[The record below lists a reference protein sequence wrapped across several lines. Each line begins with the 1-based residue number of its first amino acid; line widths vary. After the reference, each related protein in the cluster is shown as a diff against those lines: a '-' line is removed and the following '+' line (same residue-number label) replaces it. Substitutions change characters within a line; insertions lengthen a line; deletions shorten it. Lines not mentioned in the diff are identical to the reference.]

1 MNTHVRV
8 SKILFDFSL
17 CHKYLWVN
25 IYLQVMEQRSFLLY
39 SVWIFNEILR
49 LDASNDSIRKQGN
62 ERWRVKVEQ
71 EYSLYEIAYGFY
83 YVRSYAR
90 IVMEKWFT
98 R

>member
-1 MNTHVRV
+1 
-8 SKILFDFSL
+8 
-17 CHKYLWVN
+17 
-25 IYLQVMEQRSFLLY
+25 MEQRSFLLY

-83 YVRSYAR
+83 YTIVRSNCYGKM
-90 IVMEKWFT
+90 IHSIKYSIYKFEDIKLTSTLLKSDIPSDLM
-98 R
+98 